1 MRSYIRINSD
11 SKNSINETF
20 FFSDEETYYKIKK
33 FNKIF
38 ALVVAFFPIAMSMFD
53 FYFPY
58 FAVYV
63 VCAMGIFSPY
73 IVEYVF
79 GIIIFEE
86 VRFLITFHTMLHS
99 FFGKLFE
106 FYRIYPWYDDVLHIL
121 GGILLTFISMPIF
134 YSIELKYSTLTKK
147 GLRLKVDIAT
157 FNFVNAS
164 GVMWEIAEFIADLVF
179 VDVPGYRLAQEGSL
193 FDTMTDL
200 IENDIGGLIAMFLF
214 WRFLKTDRMKRLN
227 RDELIKKLTPQ

>member
-1 MRSYIRINSD
+1 
-11 SKNSINETF
+11 
-20 FFSDEETYYKIKK
+20 
-33 FNKIF
+33 
-38 ALVVAFFPIAMSMFD
+38 
-53 FYFPY
+53 
-58 FAVYV
+58 
-63 VCAMGIFSPY
+63 
-73 IVEYVF
+73 
-79 GIIIFEE
+79 
-86 VRFLITFHTMLHS
+86 MLHS
-99 FFGKLFE
+99 FFANYLSFIVYIPGMTMC
-106 FYRIYPWYDDVLHIL
+106 LHIL

-200 IENDIGGLIAMFLF
+200 IENDIVG
-214 WRFLKTDRMKRLN
+214 
-227 RDELIKKLTPQ
+227 